1 MNYLIFWTFTLQTQH
16 LILITYPLWYMSY
29 SVHLP
34 NEYLSNVHVLPL
46 HISVYPYIMI
56 LEATCWI
63 LSIFYKSVCFPFI
76 FFSKGPTT
84 FTSRM
89 AGFSLFVSNTTSKD
103 DGHLCFHEIQNVVG
117 TPSED
122 QRIQCPF
129 HARYV
134 IYYNERRPEVV
145 YPSYYSEFA
154 YSDLC
159 EVEVYGKLIVTNKW
173 IVNRKES

>member
-1 MNYLIFWTFTLQTQH
+1 MYQLKTNYFQSTKYQNDHNNSALIF
-16 LILITYPLWYMSY
+16 
-29 SVHLP
+29 V
-34 NEYLSNVHVLPL
+34 
-46 HISVYPYIMI
+46 
-56 LEATCWI
+56 
-63 LSIFYKSVCFPFI
+63 K
-76 FFSKGPTT
+76 FFSIAPTT
-84 FTSRM
+84 FTSRL
-89 AGFSLFVSNTTSKD
+89 AGFSLYVSNTTSKD
-103 DGHLCFHEIQNVVG
+103 DGHLCFHEIQNAEG

-159 EVEVYGKLIVTNKW
+159 EVKVYGRLIVTNERKM
-173 IVNRKES
+173 NCKESK

>member
-1 MNYLIFWTFTLQTQH
+1 MCH
-16 LILITYPLWYMSY
+16 
-29 SVHLP
+29 
-34 NEYLSNVHVLPL
+34 
-46 HISVYPYIMI
+46 PYIMHHSKNSSY
-56 LEATCWI
+56 
-63 LSIFYKSVCFPFI
+63 SINFYLFI
-76 FFSKGPTT
+76 SFFLIGPTT

-89 AGFSLFVSNTTSKD
+89 AGFSLYVSNTTSKD
-103 DGHLCFHEIQNVVG
+103 DGHLCFHEIQNAVG

-159 EVEVYGKLIVTNKW
+159 EVEVYGKTMVTNK
-173 IVNRKES
+173 

>member
-1 MNYLIFWTFTLQTQH
+1 
-16 LILITYPLWYMSY
+16 
-29 SVHLP
+29 
-34 NEYLSNVHVLPL
+34 
-46 HISVYPYIMI
+46 
-56 LEATCWI
+56 
-63 LSIFYKSVCFPFI
+63 
-76 FFSKGPTT
+76 
-84 FTSRM
+84 M
-89 AGFSLFVSNTTSKD
+89 AGFSLYVSNTTSKD
-103 DGHLCFHEIQNVVG
+103 DGHRCFHEIQDAVG

-159 EVEVYGKLIVTNKW
+159 EVEVYGKLLTHERKIVKNRNDDNKYYTYS
-173 IVNRKES
+173 IVIVFT